1 MGKFQLCHELGFYF
15 YMHYAAVRKFSLP
28 GLKNGTRPA
37 LFFEDN
43 FRQVNTDHMQL
54 MPFKL
59 QNHMQLIHHSPWNIS
74 IPQNMIERG
83 VLSRPDKETLPSIEI
98 IHHCRLDVFG
108 I

>member
-1 MGKFQLCHELGFYF
+1 MGKFQLCYELGFYF
-15 YMHYAAVRKFSLP
+15 YMHYAAVNFFSLSS
-28 GLKNGTRPA
+28 LKNGTKLA
-37 LFFEDN
+37 LFFKDI

-74 IPQNMIERG
+74 IPQNLIERG
-83 VLSRPDKETLPSIEI
+83 VLSKPDTEALPSIEI
-98 IHHCRLDVFG
+98 IHRYRLDVFG